1 MTVGC
6 SLVATGSPR
15 SRGVGEATP
24 QTLEPVLVPFNL
36 LPMSPN
42 DCYPCPRS
50 KEKQAGPP
58 SGPSTNASEF
68 RLEGVMARISPGSI
82 VRILNLLSSLPRI
95 AT

>member
-6 SLVATGSPR
+6 SLVATGPPR

-50 KEKQAGPP
+50 E
-58 SGPSTNASEF
+58 E
-68 RLEGVMARISPGSI
+68 L
-82 VRILNLLSSLPRI
+82 
-95 AT
+95 